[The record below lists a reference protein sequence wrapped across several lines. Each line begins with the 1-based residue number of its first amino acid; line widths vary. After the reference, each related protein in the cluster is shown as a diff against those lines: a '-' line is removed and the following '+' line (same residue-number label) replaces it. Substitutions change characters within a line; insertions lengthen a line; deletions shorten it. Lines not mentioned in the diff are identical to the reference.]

1 MSAALAAAATVAAA
15 ALAAAD
21 TAIQPDWMT
30 QDAEQKVVTLKIIGS
45 MDHANG
51 TMNFNGYGNGEMTVT
66 VPFGWLV
73 KVDFS
78 NGGFG
83 ALPHSLAI
91 IDPRKRPKLQGGDP
105 AFPAATTIKLVQGL
119 VPGET
124 DNFEF
129 TADKAGRFLFW
140 CGVPSHGQN
149 GMWTN
154 LVISKSAKAA
164 QVTVKGKD
172 KRPPAPGGRHGRPAL
187 RRPVFQAQKAESA
200 PEPLAALAALAL
212 GTTPPPPFLAMNG
225 HDWAALGE
233 QEKLALLR
241 GFLIGAAYAEKG
253 RGKAVSPEALEA
265 LRQEGQL
272 RFVFVPEL
280 YKARLEDF
288 YFYRDQRRLPLYE
301 ALRRIEAQ
309 IRTDNRPPPDPGS
322 AMPGPGSETR

>member
-1 MSAALAAAATVAAA
+1 MSAALAAAAATVAAA

-21 TAIQPDWMT
+21 AAIQPDWMT
-30 QDAEQKVVTLKIIGS
+30 QDAEQKVVTLKIVGS

-154 LVISKSAKAA
+154 LVISRSARAA
-164 QVTVKGKD
+164 QVTVKGKE
-172 KRPPAPGGRHGRPAL
+172 KR
-187 RRPVFQAQKAESA
+187 KAEAPSA
-200 PEPLAALAALAL
+200 PRPLAALASLAT
-212 GTTPPPPFLAMNG
+212 GTTPPPPLLAMNG

-241 GFLIGAAYAEKG
+241 GFLIGAAWAEKG

-265 LRQEGQL
+265 LRQQGQL